1 MLGKLG
7 SALNS
12 AISKILRGGPP
23 DKEVILELKNA
34 MLKALLEADVQ
45 FDLAAHVVNE
55 VERKS
60 LDKDLAKGLSRK
72 NSVLSIIHEELTTF
86 LGSKFYPLTLHPDK
100 PTIIEL
106 VVSLFTSVTS
116 CNPNASTSLSKADS
130 VDRVGA
136 ACIIVVVVLF
146 PLSVASCKSNVDA
159 ANPVCPELAKS
170 NPAKSG

>member
-60 LDKDLAKGLSRK
+60 LDK
-72 NSVLSIIHEELTTF
+72 
-86 LGSKFYPLTLHPDK
+86 
-100 PTIIEL
+100 
-106 VVSLFTSVTS
+106 
-116 CNPNASTSLSKADS
+116 
-130 VDRVGA
+130 
-136 ACIIVVVVLF
+136 
-146 PLSVASCKSNVDA
+146 
-159 ANPVCPELAKS
+159 ELAKDMEEYFPNFIEFDVWKETPQLRTVPVGQS
-170 NPAKSG
+170 IGHKLEVMPYEVAEELGISISE